1 VPEYVGQ
8 SVKKSGGKKRVT
20 GKLQYADDLQLPG
33 LLHAELVT
41 LDCAHAR
48 IQSIDTTD
56 AEQLEGV
63 HCVLTPDELPRPMP
77 RFGPVEDDRPVL
89 ATGETKYYGEPVAVV
104 AAETKEIARAAA
116 ELVRVEHEELPGVF
130 TVEDALASDAPL
142 VQDPALRP
150 DSPHRATNIYD
161 EWHYEWGE
169 IDEQAAD
176 TIIQATYRFP
186 MQVHFAIE
194 PHAFMAAPDEPD
206 GLVVWSTVQH
216 PFPLRRAVAE
226 AVGLPA
232 AKVRAIAT
240 EMGGAFGGKGYP
252 KFEPLMAFLALQTR
266 RPVRLTLSLAES
278 FLAARRAGAVV
289 TMRSGFA
296 RDGHFVFNRTRADF
310 LIGAYAD
317 ITSRIVSKGGYVGC
331 GAYHIP
337 NMDVIGR
344 AVFSH
349 TPPATA
355 YRGFG
360 APQYLW
366 ALESQI
372 DAGARELGVDRLEIR
387 LRNLPPKGEE
397 LIPGDT
403 PVDGD
408 WKQGL
413 SMAAEAVGW
422 DKPLPPHRGRG
433 VAIGIKSP
441 RPGAASQ
448 ALVRLHHDGSATV
461 MVGTTEMGQGSKTAL
476 GQIAAQGLGIPFDK
490 IKVVSGDTGRVPFDA
505 ITASSRSTVCMGN
518 AVLAACDDVKTKT
531 GALAAEVHD
540 VPLDRITVS
549 DGRVHLPDG
558 SRSYGDVICTSYGPG
573 EGEVIGLGEFRLP
586 REPDHPLGGP
596 APFWEIIFFGTEV
609 EVDEETGQYVVTKL
623 VTVSDI
629 GKAINP
635 AAVKGQ
641 DEGGALMSVGQA
653 MMEHLI
659 LDERGRPVN
668 LGALDYRIPT
678 AQDIPLET
686 EALLVENADGPGP
699 FGAKGVGESG
709 AIAVAPAI
717 ASAVAEATGVSFTD
731 LPVTAERVWQRIQQR
746 NQAEK
751 GSDDTSPD

>member
-1 VPEYVGQ
+1 MPEYVGQ
-8 SVKKSGGKKRVT
+8 SVKKSGGKQRVT

-48 IQSIDTTD
+48 ILNVDKTD
-56 AEQLEGV
+56 AEALEGV
-63 HCVLTPDELPRPMP
+63 HYVMTTDDLPHPIP
-77 RFGPVEDDRPVL
+77 RYGPVEDDRPIL
-89 ATGETKYYGEPVAVV
+89 ADGETKYFGEPVAVV
-104 AAETKEIARAAA
+104 AAETKETARAAA
-116 ELVRVEHEELPGVF
+116 RLVHVEHEELPGVF
-130 TVEDALASDAPL
+130 TVGDALAPDAPL

-150 DSPHRATNIYD
+150 DSPHRATNVYD

-169 IDEQAAD
+169 IDEQDAEV
-176 TIIQATYRFP
+176 IVEKTYRFP
-186 MQVHFAIE
+186 MQVHFALE
-194 PHAFMAAPDEPD
+194 PHVFMAAPDEPD
-206 GLVVWSTVQH
+206 GVVVWSTVQH

-252 KFEPLMAFLALQTR
+252 KFEPLMAFLALRTD
-266 RPVRLTLSLAES
+266 RPVRLTLTLAES
-278 FLAARRAGAVV
+278 FLAGRRAGAVV
-289 TMRSGFA
+289 KIRTGFTA
-296 RDGHFVFNRTRADF
+296 DGRFVFNRTRADF

-317 ITSRIVSKGGYVGC
+317 ITARIVSKACYVGS

-337 NMDVIGR
+337 NLDVTGR

-349 TPPATA
+349 TAPATA

-372 DAGARELGVDRLEIR
+372 DAGARQLGVDRLEMR
-387 LRNLPPKGEE
+387 LRNLPQKGEE
-397 LIPGDT
+397 LVPGDT

-408 WKQGL
+408 WAQGL
-413 SMAAEAVGW
+413 SMAAEALGW
-422 DKPLPPHRGRG
+422 GQPLPEHHGRG
-433 VAIGIKSP
+433 LAIGIKSP

-448 ALVRLHHDGSATV
+448 AVVRLHHDASATV

-476 GQIAAQGLGIPFDK
+476 GQIAAQGLGIPFDR

-518 AVLAACDDVKTKT
+518 AVLAACDDVKLKT
-531 GALAAEVHD
+531 AALAADVHEV
-540 VPLDRITVS
+540 PPDRITVS
-549 DGRVHLPDG
+549 DGRVRLPDG
-558 SRSYGDVICTSYGPG
+558 SRSYADVICASYGPG
-573 EGEVIGLGEFRLP
+573 EGEVVGLGEFRLP
-586 REPDHPLGGP
+586 RDPEHPLGGK
-596 APFWEIIFFGTEV
+596 APFWEIIFFGAEV
-609 EVDEETGQYVVTKL
+609 EVDEETGQYRVTKL
-623 VTVSDI
+623 IAVSDI

-641 DEGGALMSVGQA
+641 DEGGSLMSVGQV
-653 MMEHLI
+653 MMEQLI
-659 LDERGRPVN
+659 FDESGRPVN

-678 AQDIPLET
+678 IQDIPGET
-686 EALLVENADGPGP
+686 ETLLVENADGPGP

-709 AIAVAPAI
+709 AIAVAPAV
-717 ASAVAEATGVSFTD
+717 ASAVAQAMGVSFTD
-731 LPVTAERVWQRIQQR
+731 LPVTAERVWQRIQER
-746 NQAEK
+746 SQA
-751 GSDDTSPD
+751 GSEPHDSLPD